1 MAQCKIKQEGDH
13 VHVRFDPQESLI
25 PWRDALALADAIRA
39 AAKLAEA
46 FANQNQAI
54 ADTVLLERAGL
65 PGNLFMRGLLDKPP
79 KGAN

>member
-1 MAQCKIKQEGDH
+1 MAQCNIRQEGDH
-13 VHVRFDPQESLI
+13 VYLRLEPAESLV

-39 AAKLAEA
+39 AAKQAEA

-54 ADTVLLERAGL
+54 ADAVLLERAGL
-65 PGNLFMRGLLDKPP
+65 PGDLLMRGILPTP

>member
-1 MAQCKIKQEGDH
+1 MAECKIRQESDH
-13 VHVRFDPQESLI
+13 VHIRFEPAESLV

-39 AAKLAEA
+39 AAKQAEA

-54 ADTVLLERAGL
+54 ADAVLIEKLGL
-65 PGNLFMRGLLDKPP
+65 PGNLLMRGILPMP